1 MSPILSELAVNH
13 RSDCPDAFTVNHRSD
28 CPDAFTADNGF
39 ANPEAY
45 MVDNGFANPEAVD
58 GLLSVKWLPG
68 TNILRCTF
76 AAAAGLRPVFG
87 KA

>member
-1 MSPILSELAVNH
+1 MDYGFANPEAY
-13 RSDCPDAFTVNHRSD
+13 
-28 CPDAFTADNGF
+28 TADNGFANPEAYMVDNGF

>member
-1 MSPILSELAVNH
+1 MDNGFANPE
-13 RSDCPDAFTVNHRSD
+13 
-28 CPDAFTADNGF
+28 AFTADNGF

-45 MVDNGFANPEAVD
+45 TADNEFDDPEAYTADNGFANPEAVD